1 MAYKRD
7 LSKPLAETFGPGDG
21 KLMSKSQSNAPHSAL
36 IGAGLIGTAISAFI
50 GKMGRDKM
58 KASKAKR
65 REKKDA
71 RQTKRQT
78 KRNN

>member
-1 MAYKRD
+1 
-7 LSKPLAETFGPGDG
+7 
-21 KLMSKSQSNAPHSAL
+21 L

-65 REKKDA
+65 REIKDA